1 MYESLSHYCCPLLP
15 IAISQVFH
23 RDQEFWLPPWNK
35 PQQSAVIEVLDPSK
49 IAPTWMSNTW
59 RAFHKFTYAVDVDVC
74 DVTILLLSSSDSL
87 LEVTWN
93 CGYFLRGKLQCSCSL
108 VIEAID
114 QSKMALTSLSCIYIV
129 FYNMHMPWMM
139 CICLSPYHITAAP
152 ASLEFSIFLR
162 IWVTSQQGINHNS
175 VVILTVAPS
184 KIWHPHH
191 YHAYIMKCFIIFV
204 CVWRAYL
211 WVFIT
216 ILLAKQLVMMWWPRM
231 LVTSRGAYHCVVR
244 WLRLLT
250 QLR

>member
-1 MYESLSHYCCPLLP
+1 MLQYYCCHHQTVFWKLP
-15 IAISQVFH
+15 GIVVTSSGANYSVVVVS
-23 RDQEFWLPPWNK
+23 WLR
-35 PQQSAVIEVLDPSK
+35 L
-49 IAPTWMSNTW
+49 
-59 RAFHKFTYAVDVDVC
+59 Y
-74 DVTILLLSSSDSL
+74 
-87 LEVTWN
+87 
-93 CGYFLRGKLQCSCSL
+93 
-108 VIEAID
+108 

-162 IWVTSQQGINHNS
+162 IWDTSQQGINHNS